1 MSDEKQRW
9 ILAFDGSCATCQE
22 ISDAIA
28 QACDG
33 KLEVLPLDNPQVR
46 YWRAAKFG
54 EDPPNAPTLL
64 RIEGAEARAWTGPTM
79 TPPLLRRLGAR
90 STLRVLRSLGA
101 LRRQANGHPLEST
114 ESNTLGRAGF
124 LRLGGGAALATGIV
138 LFGKTPA
145 LAEQRCAAARR
156 WVEANANNLPT
167 TYDEIIAYPM
177 AYRRAI
183 YAKLS
188 PERRSEFWSRH
199 LRRYRTENPEVTTE
213 QKQVLDEAAAVA
225 ANPRNFES
233 RDEPTR
239 AVRNLEE
246 NAKAAFG
253 KDESGRVIAT
263 LGPAERRPREA
274 AQPACECSNE
284 SEYCPDRNYCQYKSS
299 NCVFQDKGCGTFGL
313 YVCNGLC
320 EYGG

>member
-1 MSDEKQRW
+1 MSDEEQRW

-33 KLEVLPLDNPQVR
+33 KLEVLPLDNPRVR
-46 YWRAAKFG
+46 YWRTAKFG
-54 EDPPNAPTLL
+54 EQPPNAPTLL
-64 RIEGAEARAWTGPTM
+64 RIEGTEARAWTGPAM

-138 LFGKTPA
+138 LFGKNPA
-145 LAEQRCAAARR
+145 LAEQRCAAAQR
-156 WVEANANNLPT
+156 WVEANANNLPAQ
-167 TYDEIIAYPM
+167 YDELVGYPM

-183 YAKLS
+183 YAKSS
-188 PERRSEFWSRH
+188 PERKARFWSDH
-199 LRRYRTENPEVTTE
+199 LRRYRTENPDLSTE
-213 QKQVLDEAAAVA
+213 QRAALDEAEAVA
-225 ANPRNFES
+225 ANSVHFTPENA
-233 RDEPTR
+233 PTR
-239 AVRNLEE
+239 AIE
-246 NAKAAFG
+246 NVDRRMRDAFG
-253 KDESGRVIAT
+253 RDEAGRVIAA
-263 LGPAERRPREA
+263 LGPAERRPSEA
-274 AQPACECSNE
+274 AQPSCECTNK
-284 SEYCPDRNYCQYKSS
+284 SEYCPDRHYCQYKSQ
-299 NCVFQDKGCGTFGL
+299 NCSFVDKGCGTFWA